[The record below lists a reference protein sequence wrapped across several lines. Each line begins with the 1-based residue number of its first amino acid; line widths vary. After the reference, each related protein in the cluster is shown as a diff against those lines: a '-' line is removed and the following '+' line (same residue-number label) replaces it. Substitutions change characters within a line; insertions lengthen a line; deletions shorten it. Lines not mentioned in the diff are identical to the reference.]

1 MNIKI
6 RKYRPSNRSACRGLW
21 AELTQWHR
29 DIYDDQTIGGEDP
42 GMGFESYIR
51 DERLRG
57 PWVADLD
64 GVVVGLTGLFVVD
77 EEAEIEPV
85 VVASEYR
92 NRGIGKA
99 LIAHAVKEAK
109 RNNVRFLSIK
119 PVARNIHAVSV
130 FVAAGFDMVGHI
142 DLFQDLAQ
150 DSRREWKTGM
160 KIHGNKLRY

>member
-1 MNIKI
+1 MKTSI
-6 RKYRPSNRSACRGLW
+6 RKYQSSDMNACRRLW

-29 DIYDDQTIGGEDP
+29 DIYNDQTIGGEDP

-57 PWVADLD
+57 PWIAGMD
-64 GVVVGLTGLFVVD
+64 GDVVGLTGLFVEG

-85 VVASEYR
+85 VVLSEYH

-109 RNNVRFLSIK
+109 RCNVRFLSVK
-119 PVARNIHAVSV
+119 PVARNINAISV
-130 FVAAGFDMVGHI
+130 FIAAGFDLVGHI
-142 DLFQDLAQ
+142 DLFQDLSL
-150 DSRREWKTGM
+150 DSDREWKTGIT
-160 KIHGNKLRY
+160 IHGNKLKY